1 MTGMLASVASLEEAK
16 TVLEH
21 RVDIIDLK
29 NPKLGA
35 LGQLDHNTISSV
47 VELVNNQ
54 LPVSATIG
62 DIEPNDLKL
71 SNRIINIADLG
82 VDFVKVGLFSK
93 NIPNYFLDTINDCC
107 RKNIN
112 IIIVIFA
119 ENFIGMD
126 LLEALI
132 KSNISGVMIDTK
144 NKSSNNLCSLMRYKT
159 LGQFIK
165 VAKANNLITGLA
177 GSLKTEDID
186 SLISLNPDYLGFRG
200 ALCMKKDRVKTL
212 DEKSI
217 IRIRDIISGKNIVN
231 CENIITKEVAIS
243 GTVA

>member
-16 TVLEH
+16 TVLECN
-21 RVDIIDLK
+21 VDIIDLK

-35 LGQLDHNTISSV
+35 LGQLDQDAISSV
-47 VELVNNQ
+47 VKLVNNR

-62 DIEPNDLKL
+62 DIKPDDSKL
-71 SNRIINIADLG
+71 YNRIINTADLG
-82 VDFVKVGLFSK
+82 VDFVKVGLFSE
-93 NIPNYFLDTINDCC
+93 NIPSYFIETINDCC

-119 ENFIGMD
+119 ENFVGIN
-126 LLEALI
+126 LLESLI
-132 KSNISGVMIDTK
+132 KSNISGVMLDTK
-144 NKSSNNLCSLMRYKT
+144 NKSSDNLCSQMSYKN

-165 VAKANNLITGLA
+165 IAKENNLVTGLA
-177 GSLKTEDID
+177 GSLKAEDIGR
-186 SLISLNPDYLGFRG
+186 LISLGPDYLGFRG
-200 ALCMKKDRVKTL
+200 ALCKKKDRVKSL

-217 IRIRDIISGKNIVN
+217 MRIRGIISGMNIVN
-231 CENIITKEVAIS
+231 YKNVITEEAVMN

>member
-35 LGQLDHNTISSV
+35 LGQLDCDTISSV

-62 DIEPNDLKL
+62 DIKPNDSKL
-71 SNRIINIADLG
+71 YNRIINTADLG
-82 VDFVKVGLFSK
+82 VNFVKVGLFSK

-126 LLEALI
+126 LLESLI
-132 KSNISGVMIDTK
+132 TSNISGIMLDTK
-144 NKSSNNLCSLMRYKT
+144 NKSSKNLCSLMRYKT
-159 LGQFIK
+159 LEKFIK
-165 VAKANNLITGLA
+165 VAKENNLITGLA

-231 CENIITKEVAIS
+231 CENIITEEVAIS

>member
-16 TVLEH
+16 TVLECN
-21 RVDIIDLK
+21 VDIIDLK

-35 LGQLDHNTISSV
+35 LGQLDQDAISSV
-47 VELVNNQ
+47 VKLVNNR

-62 DIEPNDLKL
+62 DIKPDDSKL
-71 SNRIINIADLG
+71 YNRIINTADLG
-82 VDFVKVGLFSK
+82 VDFVKVGLFSE
-93 NIPNYFLDTINDCC
+93 NIPSYFIETINDCC

>member
-71 SNRIINIADLG
+71 YNRIINTADLG
-82 VDFVKVGLFSK
+82 VNFVKVGLFSK

-126 LLEALI
+126 LLESLI
-132 KSNISGVMIDTK
+132 KSNISGIMLDTK
-144 NKSSNNLCSLMRYKT
+144 NKSSKNLCSLMRYKT
-159 LGQFIK
+159 LEKFIK
-165 VAKANNLITGLA
+165 VAKDNNLITGLA

-231 CENIITKEVAIS
+231 CENIITEEVAIS